1 MSFLDGL
8 LENQPTNLYLL
19 FGGGELA
26 VVAMSEDEKATL
38 NDIPLSE
45 IDLPKEVIE
54 SEEGSGA
61 DKDKAL
67 IAFDPLQRYLAEIR
81 RFSLLSREEEHRLA
95 VDYKEYGN
103 VEAAYKLVTAN
114 LRLVVMI
121 AREYQKAFKNLL
133 DLIQEGNMGLMEAVK
148 NFDPYRG
155 VRFPSYAVWWIRA
168 YMIRHIMNDWRMV
181 IGTTQAQ
188 RKLFFNLQKEKEK
201 LEAEGLTPGPKLLAQ
216 RLNVKEDEVVEMEQR
231 LASRD
236 LSVDM
241 PMGMMRRRPYCIF
254 SGSEGVAGRTD
265 RRDPVPTVVAQED
278 EEFAGALK
286 DKELVIF
293 RERLLNEEPLTLR
306 EIGKNMISAA
316 KECGKLKNGSSGNS
330 RLFLGRSL
338 KTSEA
343 QSPEQVRLA
352 GFVFGPPISFFSH
365 SFFSRDS
372 RPRHNRLYAPGKGKT
387 QFELRVSRTSDSKNH
402 RLGGGKSLQFEKEVE
417 ILAPKEKV
425 WNFIW
430 DVDRFIACVPGC
442 KEAKTIEAGKLYWN
456 YGREGGTV
464 SR

>member
-1 MSFLDGL
+1 LDG
-8 LENQPTNLYLL
+8 E
-19 FGGGELA
+19 ELA
-26 VVAMSEDEKATL
+26 VAMSEDEKAPL
-38 NDIPLSE
+38 SDIPFPE
-45 IDLPKEVIE
+45 IDFPKEVID
-54 SEEGSGA
+54 SEEDGGA
-61 DKDKAL
+61 DKAL
-67 IAFDPLQRYLAEIR
+67 VTFDPLQRYLAEIR
-81 RFSLLSREEEHRLA
+81 RFALLSREEEHRLA

-121 AREYQKAFKNLL
+121 AREYQKAFRNLL

-181 IGTTQAQ
+181 KIGTTQAQ

-241 PMGMMRRRPYCIF
+241 PMG
-254 SGSEGVAGRTD
+254 D
-265 RRDPVPTVVAQED
+265 D
-278 EEFAGALK
+278 EEATLLHFLPDQKESPEEQIAETQYQQLLREKMEQFAGALK

-306 EIGKNMISAA
+306 EIGEKYDISRERVRQIEERV
-316 KECGKLKNGSSGNS
+316 KRKLKA
-330 RLFLGRSL
+330 FLS
-338 KTSEA
+338 K
-343 QSPEQVRLA
+343 
-352 GFVFGPPISFFSH
+352 
-365 SFFSRDS
+365 
-372 RPRHNRLYAPGKGKT
+372 
-387 QFELRVSRTSDSKNH
+387 EL
-402 RLGGGKSLQFEKEVE
+402 KEVRS
-417 ILAPKEKV
+417 P
-425 WNFIW
+425 
-430 DVDRFIACVPGC
+430 R
-442 KEAKTIEAGKLYWN
+442 T
-456 YGREGGTV
+456 GTG
-464 SR
+464 

>member
-1 MSFLDGL
+1 
-8 LENQPTNLYLL
+8 
-19 FGGGELA
+19 
-26 VVAMSEDEKATL
+26 MSEDEKATSS
-38 NDIPLSE
+38 DIPFPV
-45 IDLPKEVIE
+45 IDFSTGVVD
-54 SEEGSGA
+54 SEEAGA
-61 DKDKAL
+61 PDKAL
-67 IAFDPLQRYLAEIR
+67 VPFDPLQRYLAEIR

-168 YMIRHIMNDWRMV
+168 YMIRYIMNDWRMV
-181 IGTTQAQ
+181 KIGTTQAQ

-231 LASRD
+231 LGSRD

-241 PMGMMRRRPYCIF
+241 PMG
-254 SGSEGVAGRTD
+254 D
-265 RRDPVPTVVAQED
+265 D
-278 EEFAGALK
+278 EEATLLHFLPDQKESPEEQLAENQYQQLLRQKMEQFAGALK

-306 EIGKNMISAA
+306 EIGEKYDISRERVRQIEERV
-316 KECGKLKNGSSGNS
+316 KRKLKT
-330 RLFLGRSL
+330 FLSKEL
-338 KTSEA
+338 KDIKTTS
-343 QSPEQVRLA
+343 
-352 GFVFGPPISFFSH
+352 
-365 SFFSRDS
+365 
-372 RPRHNRLYAPGKGKT
+372 T
-387 QFELRVSRTSDSKNH
+387 
-402 RLGGGKSLQFEKEVE
+402 
-417 ILAPKEKV
+417 
-425 WNFIW
+425 
-430 DVDRFIACVPGC
+430 
-442 KEAKTIEAGKLYWN
+442 
-456 YGREGGTV
+456 GTG
-464 SR
+464 